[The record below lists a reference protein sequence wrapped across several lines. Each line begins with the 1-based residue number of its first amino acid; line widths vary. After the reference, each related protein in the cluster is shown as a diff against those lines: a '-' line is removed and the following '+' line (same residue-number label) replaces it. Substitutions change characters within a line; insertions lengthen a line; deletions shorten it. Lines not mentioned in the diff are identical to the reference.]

1 MKVAVIGGGVI
12 GVSCA
17 HQLVKAGAEVTLFT
31 EEMWASEAS
40 GRSLSWLNASGPW
53 PESYYLLR
61 MAGIARYQ
69 ELFHRLSP
77 IDWLKFS
84 GGIFWSRP
92 EEVAEWHQA
101 ETDHGYQSVLL
112 NDPQQLAAI
121 EALANPEAINGTA
134 LFNPGEGWV
143 SLPELINTLLAE
155 FIALGGK
162 TVQQAGKVLPS
173 ADIEGRICGVITP
186 EDGLLPFDRVLVA
199 CGAETP
205 AVVGSLGY
213 SLPDGSV
220 LSMLAITEPADALP
234 EKVFNTPRVALR
246 PNPGQTLAL
255 DHSWYVDDIC
265 QQQDGSFTLSPQ
277 IPDRLLE
284 EADRILSLEA
294 PLKVA
299 SYKAGRKPVPADGF
313 PVLGELPGF
322 PGCFIAFTHSGA
334 TLALIIGELLAG
346 EMMTDKRHPMLA
358 DFRPERFIRQ

>member
-1 MKVAVIGGGVI
+1 MNVAVIGGGVI

-31 EEMWASEAS
+31 EDIWASQAS
-40 GRSLSWLNASGPW
+40 GRSLSWLNASGCW

-69 ELFHRLSP
+69 TLYHRLSP

-84 GGIFWSRP
+84 GGVFWSRP
-92 EEVAEWHQA
+92 EEVNEWHKA
-101 ETDHGYQSVLL
+101 ETDHGYQSELI
-112 NDPQQLAAI
+112 NDPQQLTTI
-121 EALANPEAINGTA
+121 EALANPQAVNGAA

-143 SLPELINTLLAE
+143 SLPELIHTLLAE
-155 FIALGGK
+155 FTALGGK
-162 TVQQAGKVLPS
+162 TVQHAGKVLPS
-173 ADIEGRICGVITP
+173 ADMEGRICGVVTQ

-220 LSMLAITEPADALP
+220 LSMLAISEPADILP
-234 EKVFNTPRVALR
+234 DKVFNTPRVALR
-246 PNPGQTLAL
+246 PNPGHTLAL
-255 DHSWYVDDIC
+255 DHSWYVEDIR
-265 QQQDGSFTLSPQ
+265 QQDDGSFTVSPQ
-277 IPDRLLE
+277 IPARLME
-284 EADRILSLEA
+284 EADRILSLGT

-299 SYKAGRKPVPADGF
+299 SYKVGRKPVPADGF

-322 PGCFIAFTHSGA
+322 PGCYIAFTHSGA

-346 EMMTDKRHPMLA
+346 EMVTGKRHPMLS
-358 DFRPERFIRQ
+358 DFRPERFSQE